1 MMILV
6 DILLWSILAALA
18 LTAAVRSRALVRSAA
33 REGALDFAR
42 LLPRLAIGVI
52 GAGFIAEVLPHEVV
66 GRWLGADSG
75 FLGVAVAA
83 VAGALIPGGPVVGFS
98 IAAAAIKGGAA
109 APQVIAFVT
118 AWSLYAV
125 QRLVMW
131 ELPVVPARLVWI
143 RAAASLPL
151 PFLAAA
157 GAMLLGRP

>member
-1 MMILV
+1 MTILV
-6 DILLWSILAALA
+6 DALLWSVLAVLVVIAAL
-18 LTAAVRSRALVRSAA
+18 RSRVLVRDTA
-33 REGALDFAR
+33 RAGAFDFAR
-42 LLPRLAIGVI
+42 LLPRLAIGVV
-52 GAGFIAEVLPHEVV
+52 GAGFIAEILPQDLV
-66 GRWLGADSG
+66 GRWLGPESG
-75 FLGVAVAA
+75 LLGVAIAT
-83 VAGALIPGGPVVGFS
+83 VAGALTPGGPVLGFS
-98 IAAAAIKGGAA
+98 IAAAALKGGAA

-131 ELPVVPARLVWI
+131 ELPVVPARLVWV